1 MSLDVRI
8 TALAQ
13 AMGADVKALQS
24 AGHMRGFV
32 LVKESVPADA
42 AETIPPGYQLQVH
55 GTFDVVGSLDIQGKL
70 VLL

>member
-13 AMGADVKALQS
+13 AMGADVKALQG
-24 AGHMRGFV
+24 AGPLRGFV
-32 LVKESVPADA
+32 LVKESVPEGVT
-42 AETIPPGYQLQVH
+42 ETIPPGYQLQVH